1 METIMLEGT
10 DNIRDFGNTVNRE
23 GCRIK
28 PGRLIRSR
36 HLHALTDSDILILKE
51 NYHLSEIIDL
61 RTVTE
66 MQDKPD
72 REIPGAFMAQIP
84 LIEEKTVGITHEA
97 ATDRTAGERVL
108 PDMTQLYRRIVTDDF
123 SISQLSRALKKIISC
138 DDGAVLWHCTEGKDR
153 CGIVSALVLSLLD
166 VSREIIFADYLITNK
181 TAAKRAEAVMQMV
194 LKKTGSEEKA
204 LAVRQVFLA
213 DEKYLQAAFDAIEE
227 QNGSTS
233 AFFSKSL
240 NISAAEK
247 TRFQEKCLIR

>member
-1 METIMLEGT
+1 
-10 DNIRDFGNTVNRE
+10 
-23 GCRIK
+23 
-28 PGRLIRSR
+28 
-36 HLHALTDSDILILKE
+36 
-51 NYHLSEIIDL
+51 
-61 RTVTE
+61 
-66 MQDKPD
+66 
-72 REIPGAFMAQIP
+72 
-84 LIEEKTVGITHEA
+84 
-97 ATDRTAGERVL
+97 
-108 PDMTQLYRRIVTDDF
+108 MTQLYRRIVTDDF

>member
-97 ATDRTAGERVL
+97 ATDRTAGEWVL

-153 CGIVSALVLSLLD
+153 
-166 VSREIIFADYLITNK
+166 
-181 TAAKRAEAVMQMV
+181 
-194 LKKTGSEEKA
+194 
-204 LAVRQVFLA
+204 
-213 DEKYLQAAFDAIEE
+213 
-227 QNGSTS
+227 
-233 AFFSKSL
+233 
-240 NISAAEK
+240 
-247 TRFQEKCLIR
+247 